1 MFYWFICVGS
11 VTQLCPTLC
20 DPMDCSPLCFF
31 VHGILQARILAWIA
45 MRFSRASSWPRDQ
58 TWVSNVSCSGRWVLY
73 HSCYLGSLQVSIA
86 PLRSSPRSLPFPY
99 WGHPRSSARLWCGA
113 MGPDRSLYWFW
124 GAGCYNCRSEADAL
138 SSEIWVASGIL
149 I

>member
-1 MFYWFICVGS
+1 MFYWFIGVGS

-31 VHGILQARILAWIA
+31 VHGILQARILEWIA
-45 MRFSRASSWPRDQ
+45 MHFSRASSWPRDQ

-73 HSCYLGSLQVSIA
+73 HSCYLGSLQVSIG

-113 MGPDRSLYWFW
+113 MGPDRSLCWFW